1 MPMKRS
7 CSFKVCVRV
16 VCLIGTLLLAWQSGW
31 SAGGKQDPAD
41 ELFALEN
48 FLEVKIQ
55 MNPLYW
61 DRLRYQYRDITKE
74 RKPGEAFKDNYTYL
88 PATVF
93 INGESIGSVG
103 LRKKGLIGSSST
115 QRPSLKIKFNHS
127 KKGGRYLGLDRLTLN
142 NNIQDSSL
150 VKQYLSY
157 KLFRKAGLP
166 APRCNFA
173 RVYVNGQ
180 YLGVYSNVESI
191 RKPFLK
197 RVFDEDKGD
206 LYEGM
211 INDFRTGMHE
221 TFEVKDGAGR
231 KMKSIVRVVKAL
243 KRQDDEI
250 IDALG
255 RSVDL
260 DQFINFWALEIISG
274 HWDGYNGNLNNFYV
288 YSGKEDKRLR
298 FIPWGTDGSFAMA
311 NPFMG
316 MKTTRTTNAKSI
328 LAKTVYTHPNTLKDF
343 HEALAY
349 HLKHTWVEEEVLA
362 DLEMIHKM
370 VVPHVIGSTQAMKF
384 KAEEI
389 REYVKS
395 NRTTIEED
403 LNGPTPEWVV
413 KVEGQKPIIPG
424 SGKGNVNIVG
434 TAKAKFL
441 LEMGTLNFEQDEST
455 DQVKFEITK
464 KDGSKLE
471 IVNYRGQAG
480 FPPAARWFDAPRMVL
495 QGKLK
500 DQSDWLRFFIRFDPE
515 KFRHLNRLKLD
526 HFNAMGWVSLFN
538 DETQQFTICGMLDG
552 EIVIDK
558 IDIDSKPHIEG
569 SINAKLRLW
578 RVPSVF
584 TTEPSDK

>member
-1 MPMKRS
+1 MKLAYK
-7 CSFKVCVRV
+7 FNTFARV
-16 VCLIGTLLLAWQSGW
+16 VCLLGMLLVDLPCGLATE
-31 SAGGKQDPAD
+31 GKSDPAD
-41 ELFALEN
+41 KLFALEN

-61 DRLRYQYRDITKE
+61 DRLRYQYRDITQE

-88 PATVF
+88 PATVS
-93 INGESIGSVG
+93 INGEPVGSVG

-150 VKQYLSY
+150 VKQYFSY

-197 RVFDEDKGD
+197 RVFDDNKGD

-211 INDFRTGMHE
+211 INDFRVGMYE

-243 KRQDDEI
+243 NREDDEI
-250 IDALG
+250 IDAI
-255 RSVDL
+255 RRAIDL
-260 DQFINFWALEIISG
+260 DQFINFWAIEIISG

-298 FIPWGTDGSFAMA
+298 FIPWGTDGSFAMT
-311 NPFMG
+311 NPFIG

-328 LAKTVYTHPNTLKDF
+328 LAKTVYTHPDTLKDF
-343 HEALAY
+343 HAALAH
-349 HLKHTWVEEEVLA
+349 HLKHTWDEEEVLA

-370 VVPHVIGSTQAMKF
+370 VGPHVIGSTQAMKF
-384 KAEEI
+384 QAEAI

-395 NRTTIEED
+395 NRPTIEED

-413 KVEGQKPIIPG
+413 QVEGQKPIIPG
-424 SGKGNVNIVG
+424 SGKENVNIVG
-434 TAKAKFL
+434 TAKVKFL
-441 LEMGTLNFEQDEST
+441 LEMGTFNFEEDQVT
-455 DQVKFEITK
+455 DQIRFEIIK
-464 KDGSKLE
+464 KDGTKLDT
-471 IVNYRGQAG
+471 VTYRGQAG
-480 FPPAARWFDAPRMVL
+480 FPPGARWFDTPRMVL

-500 DQSDWLRFFIRFDPE
+500 DQPDWLRFFIRFDPE

-526 HFNAMGWVSLFN
+526 HFNAMGWVALFN
-538 DETQQFTICGMLDG
+538 EETQQFTICGMLDG
-552 EIVIDK
+552 EVVIDK
-558 IDIDSKPHIEG
+558 KDIDSKPHIEG
-569 SINAKLRLW
+569 YIDAKLRLW
-578 RVPSVF
+578 RVPSIF
-584 TTEPSDK
+584 ATEPSDG

>member
-1 MPMKRS
+1 M
-7 CSFKVCVRV
+7 
-16 VCLIGTLLLAWQSGW
+16 LLVPWSSSLAM
-31 SAGGKQDPAD
+31 GGKSDSVD
-41 ELFALEN
+41 KLFALEN
-48 FLEVKIQ
+48 FLEIKIQ

-61 DRLRYQYRDITKE
+61 DRLRYQYRDITQE
-74 RKPGEAFKDNYTYL
+74 RKPGEAFKHNYTYL
-88 PATVF
+88 PATAT
-93 INGESIGSVG
+93 INGEQIGSVG

-115 QRPSLKIKFNHS
+115 QRPSLKIKFNHI

-142 NNIQDSSL
+142 NNIQDPSL
-150 VKQYLSY
+150 VKQYFCY

-180 YLGVYSNVESI
+180 YLGVYTNVESV

-197 RVFDEDKGD
+197 RVFNDDKGD

-243 KRQDDEI
+243 NREDDEI

-255 RSVDL
+255 RAIDL

-288 YSGKEDKRLR
+288 YSGKEDKRLK

-328 LAKTVYTHPNTLKDF
+328 LAKTIYTHPDKLKDF
-343 HEALAY
+343 HAALAH
-349 HLKHTWVEEEVLA
+349 HLKHTWDEEEVLA
-362 DLEMIHKM
+362 DLEAIHQM
-370 VVPHVIGSTQAMKF
+370 VGPHVIGSTQAMKF
-384 KAEEI
+384 HAEAI

-395 NRTTIEED
+395 NRPTIEED

-413 KVEGQKPIIPG
+413 QVEGQKPIIPG
-424 SGKGNVNIVG
+424 SGKENVNIVG
-434 TAKAKFL
+434 TAKVKFL
-441 LEMGTLNFEQDEST
+441 LEMGIFNFKEDKAT
-455 DQVKFEITK
+455 DHVRFEITK
-464 KDGSKLE
+464 NDGTKLE
-471 IVNYRGQAG
+471 TVTYRAQAG
-480 FPPAARWFDAPRMVL
+480 FPLGARWFDPPQMVL

-500 DQSDWLRFFIRFDPE
+500 DQSEWLRFFIRFDPE

-526 HFNAMGWVSLFN
+526 HFNAMGWVALFN

-552 EIVIDK
+552 EIAIDK
-558 IDIDSKPHIEG
+558 KDIDTKPHIEG
-569 SINAKLRLW
+569 SIDAKLRLW
-578 RVPSVF
+578 RVPSIF
-584 TTEPSDK
+584 AAEPSDG